1 MKEIKTDVLI
11 IGAGLAGLSLARHL
25 EREYLIIEKETRPG
39 GLARTEKSGD
49 FLFDHTGHLLHL
61 KNEYTR
67 KFIKEHLGT
76 NLLEKNRNSWIF
88 SKGVYTRYPFQ
99 KNTYGLPPQI
109 IKEILLGFINRKERT
124 GSSFEDWIYNHFGD
138 GIARH
143 FMIPYNAKLWT
154 IPPSELTT
162 DWQTG
167 YVPKVTIEEI
177 IEGAF
182 FDNTDRVGYNA
193 SFFYPRKGGI
203 ESLVS
208 AVYERL
214 DKTRLFTDCEAIE
227 VDQDNKMV
235 TTDNGL
241 KIYYRNL
248 VTTAPLKFFVGF
260 LSSAP
265 QKIKE
270 FNERLRYISVYNL
283 NLAIQGERFKD
294 KDWIY
299 LPEPELNCYRIGFPT
314 NFSSF
319 VAPAGYTTVYTEI
332 SYSDRKPLKKKG
344 AREKI
349 IGDLMKIGLISNI
362 DDIVYEKLFDIDV
375 GYVLYDENRNEAV
388 SSIILYLNDK
398 GIYSIGRFGA
408 WEYSAMEDAIL
419 EGKGAAEML
428 NEIGGR

>member
-1 MKEIKTDVLI
+1 LKEIKTDVLI

-25 EREYLIIEKETRPG
+25 KREYLIIEKDTRPG
-39 GLARTEKSGD
+39 GLAKTEKYGD
-49 FLFDHTGHLLHL
+49 FLFDYTGHLLHL
-61 KNEYTR
+61 RNEYTR

-76 NLLEKNRNSWIF
+76 NLQEKNRNSWIF

-109 IKEILLGFINRKERT
+109 IKEILLGFINRTERS
-124 GSSFEDWIYNHFGD
+124 GSSFEDWIYSHFGD
-138 GIARH
+138 GIAKH

-162 DWQTG
+162 DWQMG

-177 IEGAF
+177 IDGAL
-182 FDNTDRVGYNA
+182 FDNADRVGYNA
-193 SFFYPRKGGI
+193 SFFYPMKGGI

-208 AVYERL
+208 AIYEKL
-214 DKTRLFTDCEAIE
+214 DKSRLHTDCEAIE
-227 VDQDNKMV
+227 VDPDKKTV
-235 TTDNGL
+235 STGNGL
-241 KIYYRNL
+241 KISYRNL
-248 VTTAPLKFFVGF
+248 VTTAPLKFFTGS
-260 LSSAP
+260 LGSSP
-265 QKIKE
+265 GKIKE
-270 FNERLRYISVYNL
+270 YSNMLRYISVYNL
-283 NLAIQGERFKD
+283 NFAIRGEKFRD
-294 KDWIY
+294 RDWIY
-299 LPEPELNCYRIGFPT
+299 LPEPELACYRIGFPT

-332 SYSDRKPLKKKG
+332 SYSDRKPLEKKG

-349 IGDLMKIGLISNI
+349 ISDLMKIGLISNMDEI
-362 DDIVYEKLFDIDV
+362 EYEKLFDIDV
-375 GYVLYDENRNEAV
+375 GYILYDANRNEAV
-388 SSIILYLNDK
+388 SSIMLYLNDK

-419 EGKGAAEML
+419 EGKGTAEML